1 MATSEYW
8 RVQEEEYRSI
18 AEHCVGDARRN
29 WNALADRCAV
39 MAAQSEHFEALAS
52 PVTETVASLSDYAP

>member
-8 RVQEEEYRSI
+8 RVHEEEYRSI

-29 WNALADRCAV
+29 WSALADRCAV

-52 PVTETVASLSDYAP
+52 PPTAPASVSHDAA